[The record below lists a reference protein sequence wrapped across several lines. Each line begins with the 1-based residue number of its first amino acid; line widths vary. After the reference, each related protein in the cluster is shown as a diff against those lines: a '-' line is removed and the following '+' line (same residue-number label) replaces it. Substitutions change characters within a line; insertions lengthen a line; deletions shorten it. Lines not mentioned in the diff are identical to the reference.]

1 MHNEFGRIWEEVV
14 MAYFK
19 VLSCLMTAGLEEYY
33 KGAVTVPIIWTEI

>member
-1 MHNEFGRIWEEVV
+1 